1 MEKNAKNITVANKI
15 VGDDVLLKVKDLA
28 SGKVLAG
35 QQGASISR
43 SASEIDVSTKG
54 TNWAEKLPGQ
64 LSWSISCDG
73 LLVADDEA
81 YAILEEAFH
90 NRQRVEIYVEYPN
103 GLKYEGLAII
113 TTADLDAPFGDACSY
128 SFEFGGTGELK
139 PIRSVEE
146 EPEIEGL
153 A

>member
-1 MEKNAKNITVANKI
+1 MSKAVANKV
-15 VGDDVLLKVKDLA
+15 VGDDVLLKVKSLED
-28 SGKVLAG
+28 GKILAG

-54 TNWAEKLPGQ
+54 TNWAEKLAGQ

-81 YAILEEAFH
+81 YDYLENAFH
-90 NRQRVEIYVEYPN
+90 NRQMVEIFLEYPN
-103 GLKYEGLAII
+103 GKKYEGLAII

-128 SFEFGGTGELK
+128 SFEFGGTGELTPVK
-139 PIRSVEE
+139 AEMEE
-146 EPEIEGL
+146 
-153 A
+153 

>member
-1 MEKNAKNITVANKI
+1 MSKVANKV
-15 VGDDVLLKVKDLA
+15 VGDDVLLKVKSLED
-28 SGKVLAG
+28 GKILAG

-54 TNWAEKLPGQ
+54 TNWAEKLAGQ

-81 YAILEEAFH
+81 YNYLEDAFH
-90 NRQRVEIYVEYPN
+90 NRQLVEIYVEYPN
-103 GLKYEGLAII
+103 GKKYEGLAII

-128 SFEFGGTGELK
+128 SFEFGGTGELTPVK
-139 PIRSVEE
+139 AEMEE
-146 EPEIEGL
+146 
-153 A
+153 